1 MKKQLALFA
10 ILIFGFPAIFG
21 LSRFLEANQTELPA
35 ETLEQNLAFSAGT
48 LKNLS
53 LGFEGVLADYYWMN
67 ALQYV
72 GRKIIDSKTDVQ
84 LDNLRPL
91 NPRLLYPYIDT
102 ATTLD
107 PDFTAVYAYGS
118 TVLPAVDSE
127 QAVKISE
134 KGIAAQPDNWRMYHN
149 LGFIRWQLEDFK
161 QASEIYAVGATKPDA
176 PSWMRQM
183 SAKMQAEGGSRKTAR
198 EIYLQI
204 YDSAQ
209 DGQTRELANKRLQQL
224 ESLDERDAIRPI
236 LTEFQ
241 NETNRCPNN
250 WREVLSALKI
260 VRFATGKMLRFA
272 PDNSP
277 LDPSDVP
284 YLLVQKDGKCDVDLN
299 SQISKIPH
307 K

>member
-1 MKKQLALFA
+1 MKKHVALFA

-21 LSRFLEANQTELPA
+21 LSRFLESNKTELPA
-35 ETLEQNLAFSAGT
+35 ETLEQDLAFGGAT
-48 LKNLS
+48 LKKAA
-53 LGFEGVLADYYWMN
+53 LGFEGLLADYYWMS

-72 GRKIIDSKTDVQ
+72 GRKLIDSKTDVQ

-91 NPRLLYPYIDT
+91 NPRLLYPYIDA

-118 TVLPAVDSE
+118 TVLPAVNSE

-134 KGIAAQPDNWRMYHN
+134 KGINAQPDNWRMYHN
-149 LGFIRWQLEDFK
+149 LGFIHWQLGDFK
-161 QASEIYAVGATKPDA
+161 KAAEIYAVGATKPDA

-198 EIYLQI
+198 EIYLQMH
-204 YDSAQ
+204 DSAQ
-209 DGQTRELANKRLQQL
+209 DAQTRELAIKRLQQL

-236 LTEFQ
+236 LAEFQ
-241 NETNRCPNN
+241 NQTNRCPTN

-260 VRFATGKMLRFA
+260 VRFANGKTLRFA